1 MEEKDIISQED
12 DFDLEDILKEFAD
25 QALPIEE
32 DPDELSIEDAVAE
45 TVEQVAAEQ
54 VAVKIDEPE
63 EIEQTVRL
71 DELPDTHKNVTHV
84 DAVQIVED
92 DSHEQMDHTR
102 RLDEIPSEP
111 PHEVNGDTI
120 RMEPVEDET
129 GRWEPDYSRP
139 YDGYIPAQPIIFRPR
154 SRLRELKRKLVAGP
168 EKRYYELSEIGVG
181 KLQLAIIINILVV
194 LLSAGAT
201 VMQAMGWVPESRMKL
216 MVFGQFFAMLV
227 SALLGSYQLMDGVT
241 DLARKRFTLNTLL
254 VFTFIACCADG
265 VFCLQQVRIPCCAA
279 FSLQMTMSLLSAY
292 HRRVI
297 ELGQMD
303 SLRKATRLDSLA
315 AAPDYYEGRS
325 GILRGEAEVED
336 FMDHYQQMTGPEKAV
351 GVYAVIALLASIAL
365 GVTGGVLMDISTG
378 VQVLAV
384 SLLAAV
390 PATFFISLSR
400 PEALLEKR
408 LHRLGTVLC
417 GWQGIREL
425 SKRVV
430 FPVSHDDLF
439 PGGCVK
445 MNGVKFYGNRNPDQ
459 VVEFATALIRED
471 GNGLVPLFDALLES
485 RSGHRY
491 EVENFRVYNNGGI
504 GGEICGEPVLVG
516 VMSFLK
522 EMGVEIPEGTRVN
535 QAVYMAID
543 GELCGLFAITYDK
556 VKSSAQGLGTLCS
569 YRGLKT
575 VLTAGDFMLTESF
588 IRSKFSVNTRRM
600 AFPEQEVRDEL
611 REKVLDKDAAT
622 LAITTRD
629 GLAPMAYAVSGSRSL
644 RTAWRVG
651 SIVHMIA
658 GSIGLAMMLVLT
670 VLGQVQ
676 LLTPVNMF
684 LYELVWLIPGL
695 LITEWTRS
703 V

>member
-1 MEEKDIISQED
+1 MDEKDMILPED
-12 DFDLEDILKEFAD
+12 DFNLEDILKEFAD
-25 QALPIEE
+25 EPLAVE
-32 DPDELSIEDAVAE
+32 DEPETLSIEDTVAE

-54 VAVKIDEPE
+54 IAVKIDEPE

-71 DELPDTHKNVTHV
+71 DEISEHREATVRV
-84 DAVQIVED
+84 DAVQIEED
-92 DSHEQMDHTR
+92 EPQPLLDQTV
-102 RLDEIPSEP
+102 RLDEIPAEHPQPIS
-111 PHEVNGDTI
+111 NDTI
-120 RMEPVEDET
+120 RMEPSDDDT

-168 EKRYYELSEIGVG
+168 EKRYYELSEMGVG
-181 KLQLAIIINILVV
+181 KLQLAIIMNLLVV

-201 VMQAMGWVPESRMKL
+201 AMQAMGWVGDNRMKL

-227 SALLGSYQLMDGVT
+227 SALLGSYQLMDGVI
-241 DLARKRFTLNTLL
+241 DLTKKRFTLNTLL

-303 SLRKATRLDSLA
+303 TMRKATRLDSLA
-315 AAPDYYEGRS
+315 AAPDYYEGRT
-325 GILRGEAEVED
+325 GILRGEGEVED
-336 FMDHYQQMTGPEKAV
+336 FMDNYQQMTGPEKTV
-351 GVYAVIALLASIAL
+351 GIYAVIALLASIAL
-365 GVTGGVLMDISTG
+365 GVTGAVLMDIATG

-384 SLLAAV
+384 SLLAAA

-439 PGGCVK
+439 PGGCLK

-543 GELCGLFAITYDK
+543 GELCGLFAVTYDK

-588 IRSKFSVNTRRM
+588 IRGKFGVNTRRM
-600 AFPEQEVRDEL
+600 AFPEQDIRDEL
-611 REKVLDKDAAT
+611 REKVLEEDAPA

-629 GLAPMAYAVSGSRSL
+629 GLAPMAYAVSGARSL
-644 RTAWRVG
+644 RTAWTVG

-658 GSIGLAMMLVLT
+658 GAIGLAMMLVLT

-703 V
+703 I